1 MIDDLIVPRVPTIEM
16 VVAGIEEALLSP
28 PCADDEYVTRI
39 FAAMTFAAPKGR
51 GG

>member
-28 PCADDEYVTRI
+28 PCLDDEYVKRI
-39 FAAMTFAAPKGR
+39 YAAMTLAGLERR